1 MREYPHLNDLY
12 ISERLKKRL
21 SGIGK
26 SRITT
31 VTAPMGYGK
40 TTAVRR
46 WERYYAGHINGSV
59 VIRQSIITDSVSDAW
74 DGFCAAL
81 RNRPQLSEQLKALG
95 FPDDPQKRAL
105 FTEMIRESVNTADDG
120 PEPVYFILDDVYI
133 LGGNALNEL
142 IMLAAAQLPEN
153 IRMILISRNAVFS
166 DRERMQLGR
175 QLYEITPEDL
185 RLSLDEL
192 YGYAGKC
199 GIEIDSASA
208 ETLENMSEGWI
219 SMIYLHFRRYSQS
232 GAWRFDTQDIF
243 SLMEQ
248 VMLESL
254 PERYRKFLVVNS
266 VADIFTRAGF
276 ICVGRG

>member
-81 RNRPQLSEQLKALG
+81 RNRPQLSEQLPL
-95 FPDDPQKRAL
+95 QVQL
-105 FTEMIRESVNTADDG
+105 LLS
-120 PEPVYFILDDVYI
+120 LS
-133 LGGNALNEL
+133 
-142 IMLAAAQLPEN
+142 QLP
-153 IRMILISRNAVFS
+153 
-166 DRERMQLGR
+166 
-175 QLYEITPEDL
+175 
-185 RLSLDEL
+185 
-192 YGYAGKC
+192 
-199 GIEIDSASA
+199 
-208 ETLENMSEGWI
+208 
-219 SMIYLHFRRYSQS
+219 
-232 GAWRFDTQDIF
+232 
-243 SLMEQ
+243 
-248 VMLESL
+248 
-254 PERYRKFLVVNS
+254 
-266 VADIFTRAGF
+266 
-276 ICVGRG
+276 